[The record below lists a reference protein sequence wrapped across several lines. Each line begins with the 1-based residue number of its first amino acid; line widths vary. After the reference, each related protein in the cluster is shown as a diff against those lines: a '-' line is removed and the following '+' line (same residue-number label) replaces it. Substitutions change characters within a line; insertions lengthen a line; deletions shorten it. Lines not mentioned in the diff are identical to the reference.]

1 MISGCFAFGVYG
13 AVICYSAV
21 GVQCIHPA
29 SVAQQYNVAACSDQG
44 QAGALQPAATG
55 TPSEGLD
62 PGDSNLWMRGI
73 MVSNPQS
80 ASLATDNR

>member
-1 MISGCFAFGVYG
+1 MVSGCFAFGVYG

-29 SVAQQYNVAACSDQG
+29 SVAQQYNVPACSAQG
-44 QAGALQPAATG
+44 DGGALQPVATG
-55 TPSEGLD
+55 TPSESLD
-62 PGDSNLWMRGI
+62 PGDSNLWIRGMI
-73 MVSNPQS
+73 LSNPQS